1 MVAIALCIGIILG
14 FVLGVFGAVSYAKG
28 IVSKGDE
35 YKLVKAVED
44 FRKKR
49 NL

>member
-1 MVAIALCIGIILG
+1 MAVIALCVGVVLG
-14 FVLGVFGAVSYAKG
+14 FVLGVFGAVTYAKG
-28 IVSKGDE
+28 IVSNGDE
-35 YKLVKAVED
+35 HRFVKAVEN